1 MAWTS
6 DCPYLAK
13 LTTTEAVAFFRDM
26 RLKAGDF
33 VKILKN
39 GEFFKIVQIKKIYG
53 DCIETSH
60 GLYNR
65 TTLASRLDGRCI
77 ISGIV
82 NWEDQHGV
90 DGLGGL
96 GT

>member
-1 MAWTS
+1 
-6 DCPYLAK
+6 
-13 LTTTEAVAFFRDM
+13 M
-26 RLKAGDF
+26 RLKIGDF
-33 VKILKN
+33 VKVLKN

-65 TTLASRLDGRCI
+65 TTLTSRLDGRCI
-77 ISGIV
+77 ITGIV

-96 GT
+96 ET

>member
-1 MAWTS
+1 MDERLPVFS
-6 DCPYLAK
+6 QLSQRQSH
-13 LTTTEAVAFFRDM
+13 FFGNM
-26 RLKAGDF
+26 SLKIGDF
-33 VKILKN
+33 VKVLKN

-65 TTLASRLDGRCI
+65 TTLASRLDVRCI

>member
-1 MAWTS
+1 MTLDERLPVFS
-6 DCPYLAK
+6 Q
-13 LTTTEAVAFFRDM
+13 THTQRQSHFFRDM
-26 RLKAGDF
+26 SLKAGDF

-60 GLYNR
+60 GIYNR

-90 DGLGGL
+90 DGLG
-96 GT
+96 

>member
-1 MAWTS
+1 M
-6 DCPYLAK
+6 
-13 LTTTEAVAFFRDM
+13 
-26 RLKAGDF
+26 
-33 VKILKN
+33 KILKN

-65 TTLASRLDGRCI
+65 TTLASRLDNKCV
-77 ISGIV
+77 ISSKV
-82 NWEDQHGV
+82 SWEDKNGV
-90 DGLGGL
+90 DGLGGM

>member
-1 MAWTS
+1 MDERLPVFSQTHTQRQS
-6 DCPYLAK
+6 H
-13 LTTTEAVAFFRDM
+13 FFENM
-26 RLKAGDF
+26 SFKTGDF
-33 VKILKN
+33 VKVLKN

-82 NWEDQHGV
+82 NWEDQNE
-90 DGLGGL
+90 LPL
-96 GT
+96 

>member
-1 MAWTS
+1 M
-6 DCPYLAK
+6 K
-13 LTTTEAVAFFRDM
+13 LE
-26 RLKAGDF
+26 KGNY
-33 VKILKN
+33 VKVLKN

-65 TTLASRLDGRCI
+65 TTLASRLDGKCV

-82 NWEDQHGV
+82 SWEDQHGV
-90 DGLGGL
+90 GGL
-96 GT
+96 GVLGT

>member
-1 MAWTS
+1 M
-6 DCPYLAK
+6 K
-13 LTTTEAVAFFRDM
+13 LE
-26 RLKAGDF
+26 KGDY
-33 VKILKN
+33 VKVLKN
-39 GEFFKIVQIKKIYG
+39 GEFFKIVQIKSIYG

-65 TTLASRLDGRCI
+65 TTLASRLDKKCM
-77 ISGIV
+77 ISSKV
-82 NWEDQHGV
+82 SWEDQNGG

>member
-1 MAWTS
+1 M
-6 DCPYLAK
+6 K
-13 LTTTEAVAFFRDM
+13 L
-26 RLKAGDF
+26 KKGDY
-33 VKILKN
+33 VKVLKN
-39 GEFFKIVQIKKIYG
+39 GGFHNIVQIKNIYG
-53 DCIETSH
+53 GLIETSH

>member
-1 MAWTS
+1 MS
-6 DCPYLAK
+6 
-13 LTTTEAVAFFRDM
+13 
-26 RLKAGDF
+26 LKAGDF

-39 GEFFKIVQIKKIYG
+39 GDFFKIVQIKSIYG

-65 TTLASRLDGRCI
+65 TTLASRLDNKCV
-77 ISGIV
+77 ISSKV
-82 NWEDQHGV
+82 SWEDKNGV
-90 DGLGGL
+90 DGLGGM

>member
-1 MAWTS
+1 MDERLPVFSQTH
-6 DCPYLAK
+6 
-13 LTTTEAVAFFRDM
+13 TEAVAFFRDM
-26 RLKAGDF
+26 SLKAGDF

-82 NWEDQHGV
+82 SWEDQNE
-90 DGLGGL
+90 LPL
-96 GT
+96 

>member
-1 MAWTS
+1 MS
-6 DCPYLAK
+6 
-13 LTTTEAVAFFRDM
+13 
-26 RLKAGDF
+26 LKTGDF
-33 VKILKN
+33 VKVLKN
-39 GEFFKIVQIKKIYG
+39 GGFFKIVQIKKIYG

-77 ISGIV
+77 IFGIV

>member
-1 MAWTS
+1 MDERLPVFSQTHNRGS
-6 DCPYLAK
+6 RIFL
-13 LTTTEAVAFFRDM
+13 DM
-26 RLKAGDF
+26 SLKAGDF

>member
-1 MAWTS
+1 MG
-6 DCPYLAK
+6 
-13 LTTTEAVAFFRDM
+13 
-26 RLKAGDF
+26 LKAGDF

-82 NWEDQHGV
+82 KWEDQDGV
-90 DGLGGL
+90 FVVTKDVYDNVKVGDEVLL
-96 GT
+96 